1 MTQGHWGGADV
12 PEDGGGTPMTASPQ
26 EVVERGAAILDQVWR
41 ASIAVGQAPDPKEMA
56 AALYAALQPGDQVR
70 EGLRVIPDAGVWVTP
85 SHAVEEAAEATREAC
100 AAYIE
105 SVDGD
110 PETANELR
118 AIDIPKLLEGGE

>member
-1 MTQGHWGGADV
+1 
-12 PEDGGGTPMTASPQ
+12 MTAPPQ

-85 SHAVEEAAEATREAC
+85 SHAVEEAAEAAREAC
-100 AAYIE
+100 IE
-105 SVDGD
+105 VCPEDGESHTD
-110 PETANELR
+110 YGAGYNNALR
-118 AIDIPKLLEGGE
+118 DYRLAIRALDIPKLLEGGK